1 MSLESS
7 LSEEDRRVIELLR
20 TPGLS
25 IKYLDDDTKERIRGF
40 IRRTHIERGMSLGDV
55 AKLIG
60 NKTSGYTSWL
70 TRQLGIQPRAFEEA
84 RLKGIHEKVRKY
96 ERKPFDG
103 SDDDRGYLLG
113 LRHGDLSAWR
123 PFGDVT
129 RVSTSTT
136 HPQMV
141 QLFRKLFEPYG
152 HVYQHPRYK
161 KDTRSY
167 EWNISANLDSS
178 FEFLI
183 PRIADCWDWIYTT
196 DGRLLSYL
204 AGLVDAEG
212 NIGFS
217 RDKKNTSLILT
228 IFNMDTFLLECAKKG
243 MEKLGYHPVG
253 PYLDKEAGV
262 RSPGYNI
269 EMKKDY
275 WKVVLARF
283 EESQSAIGRLPLA
296 HPERVSKKELA
307 LSLTFREP
315 WADVQPRVAALRRSV
330 VAARDEFIRLAETE
344 FLKTHPRP
352 HNPEPMNVDE
362 GAEIG

>member
-1 MSLESS
+1 
-7 LSEEDRRVIELLR
+7 LLR
-20 TPGLS
+20 RPGLS
-25 IKYLDDDTKERIRGF
+25 IKYLDDETKERIRGF
-40 IRRTHIERGMSLGDV
+40 IRRNHVDKGMSLGDM

-103 SDDDRGYLLG
+103 TEEDKSYLLG

-141 QLFRKLFEPYG
+141 ELFRKLFEPYG
-152 HVYQHPRYK
+152 HVNQHPRYK

-183 PRIADCWDWIYTT
+183 PKIADCWDWVYTT
-196 DGRLLSYL
+196 DDRVSSYL

-217 RDKKNTSLILT
+217 CDKKNTSLMLT
-228 IFNMDTFLLECAKKG
+228 IYNTDTFLLECAKRG
-243 MEKLGYHPVG
+243 LQKLGYNPVG
-253 PYLDKEAGV
+253 PYLDKPAGF

-283 EESQSAIGRLPLA
+283 EEAQSAIARLPFV

-307 LSLTFREP
+307 LSLTYREP
-315 WADVQPRVAALRRSV
+315 WATVQPRVEALRLSV
-330 VAARDEFIRLAETE
+330 VTARDEFVRLAETE
-344 FLKTHPRP
+344 FLRTHPP
-352 HNPEPMNVDE
+352 PQNPER
-362 GAEIG
+362 